1 MTKKYNTNTELDVLQ
16 AKIDEQEKQLNKL
29 KNTVFYLNSI
39 IKKLPGSVFW
49 KDINGV
55 YLGCNDFV
63 QKEMAG
69 VEDIIGKTDY
79 DLPWHEEAD
88 YIRKQDKQ
96 VMEKGEA
103 ITGIDESPKL
113 ISGEQRVFRATK
125 APLKN
130 EEGKVIGVI
139 GISYDVTA
147 EEEAKKLKLEKV
159 AAEERIEA
167 IRLMGM
173 SLAHELRTPLR
184 AISASAVG
192 TNNKLPSLLA
202 IFKIA
207 TDQGIEIPEGYP
219 DIFPSDITFLEGI
232 FKTIELETE
241 AAFSVIDMLLIK
253 GNLSKIDK
261 TKFTNCKISTCINNA
276 LKRYP
281 FKPGEEKLVEYRG
294 GDFTYHGDTLLV
306 VHVLFNLIKN
316 ALYYVKRAR
325 KGSIKIWIDNKEFA
339 NILHFKD
346 TGTGISSDNLSHMF
360 EQFFSTESNGTGI
373 GLAFCKLVMQSMD
386 GDIECSS
393 VEGEYTEL
401 ILTFPKVSE

>member
-1 MTKKYNTNTELDVLQ
+1 MTEKYNANTELGALQ
-16 AKIDEQEKQLNKL
+16 AKIDEQDKQLNEL

-39 IKKLPGSVFW
+39 IKRLPGSVFW

-147 EEEAKKLKLEKV
+147 EEEAKELKLEKV

-207 TDQGIEIPEGYP
+207 TDQGIEIPAGYP

-261 TKFTNCKISTCINNA
+261 AKFTNCKISTCINNA

-325 KGSIKIWIDNKEFA
+325 KGSIKIWIDNKEFT

-386 GDIECSS
+386 GAIECSS
-393 VEGEYTEL
+393 VEGEYTEF